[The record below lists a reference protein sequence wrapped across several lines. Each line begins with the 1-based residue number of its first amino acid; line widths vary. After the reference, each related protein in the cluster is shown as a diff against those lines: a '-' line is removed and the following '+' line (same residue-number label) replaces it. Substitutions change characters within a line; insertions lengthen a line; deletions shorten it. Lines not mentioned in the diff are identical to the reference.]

1 MVRAM
6 KYLLIAV
13 LALCAFG
20 CKKDEE
26 AAAADAS
33 VDVDAGEVAVDV
45 AQEATAASVDATA
58 TVAADVTAAVA
69 D

>member
-26 AAAADAS
+26 APVADAS
-33 VDVDAGEVAVDV
+33 VDVDVGAAVEVAQEVTAAAADATVTTAAEDVTVAVD
-45 AQEATAASVDATA
+45 
-58 TVAADVTAAVA
+58 
-69 D
+69 

>member
-20 CKKDEE
+20 CKKDGE
-26 AAAADAS
+26 AAAAAG
-33 VDVDAGEVAVDV
+33 VDVGAGEVAVDA

-58 TVAADVTAAVA
+58 TAAEDVTAAVA

>member
-26 AAAADAS
+26 APVADAS
-33 VDVDAGEVAVDV
+33 VDVDAGVAVEV
-45 AQEATAASVDATA
+45 AQEVTPVAAADATA
-58 TVAADVTAAVA
+58 TTAAEDVTVAAD
-69 D
+69 

>member
-20 CKKDEE
+20 CKKEE